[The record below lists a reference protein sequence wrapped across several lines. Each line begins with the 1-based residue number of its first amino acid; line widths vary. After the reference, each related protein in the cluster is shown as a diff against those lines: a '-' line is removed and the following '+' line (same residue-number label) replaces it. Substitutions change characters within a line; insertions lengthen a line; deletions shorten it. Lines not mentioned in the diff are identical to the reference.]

1 MKKTLYGA
9 HGTCETYA
17 NSIYAE
23 GFKKNEGRHGI
34 GVYLWQVDKNDEY
47 SWKNINDLTE
57 CYLKDTDYRRNVSNP
72 THVLLR
78 CQIDVLDDNFYDFEC
93 HEHTALFATYRKH
106 FEQNYSLENVQKEL
120 DRSDSSNQRGS
131 NKSKKEKELATKVY
145 NGFFAMLEEYLDKP
159 LDIYVYFV
167 KAQKPKSYKSMTSI
181 MVGYTVGC
189 YVVKKPSIITIIKKD
204 VL

>member
-9 HGTCETYA
+9 HGTCETHA
-17 NSIYAE
+17 NSIYEE
-23 GFKKNEGRHGI
+23 GFKTNIGRHGK

-47 SWKNINDLTE
+47 SWKSINDLTE
-57 CYLKDTDYRRNVSNP
+57 CYLNDTDSQRKKVPDP
-72 THVLLR
+72 THVILR
-78 CQIDVLDDNFYDFEC
+78 CQVDVSDDNFYDFEC
-93 HEHTALFATYRKH
+93 HEHSALFAKYRKY
-106 FEQNYSLENVQKEL
+106 FEQNCLKNEQKKL
-120 DRSDSSNQRGS
+120 DRSDSSSQNGL
-131 NKSKKEKELATKVY
+131 KKYQKEMATKVY
-145 NGFFAMLEEYLDKP
+145 NGFFAMLEKSLGKP

-167 KAQKPKSYKSMTSI
+167 KAQKPKSYESMTSI